1 MLYDEI
7 KKSLEASVQAPDI
20 DIYKRIH
27 EILCRIVEIIK
38 DESTDDPECFM
49 RIDRLITLLNNNE
62 IDTGTR
68 HDFG

>member
-7 KKSLEASVQAPDI
+7 KKSLEASVQATDI
-20 DIYKRIH
+20 DIYKRSH
-27 EILCRIVEIIK
+27 EILCQIVEIIK

-62 IDTGTR
+62 IDTGAR